1 MRLPQ
6 PRPTVQETQH
16 VRKQGQ
22 PNDQKILR
30 RRRCRVRLGYSTP
43 HDCDWPAQ
51 YLGFGTYHCFG
62 DVFRKMNATAPQI
75 TPPAR
80 RLTSLDAV
88 RGIASF
94 AVILCHCNAIL
105 PEAVQSQ
112 LGASIWS
119 RPIALVTNGAA
130 SVIIFF
136 VLSGYV
142 LALPFFHG
150 TQPNY
155 PRYVFR
161 RFCRIYIPFAVAIC
175 IAALLCRITDERQS
189 LAGLPGWISEL
200 SWAGPSV
207 LPGHFFMTGQ
217 K

>member
-1 MRLPQ
+1 VGSHCCGGGLDCAAQ
-6 PRPTVQETQH
+6 SLGSETK
-16 VRKQGQ
+16 VS
-22 PNDQKILR
+22 NDALRQKRGR
-30 RRRCRVRLGYSTP
+30 RRNENSNGSLVK
-43 HDCDWPAQ
+43 Q
-51 YLGFGTYHCFG
+51 K
-62 DVFRKMNATAPQI
+62 VNALAPET

-94 AVILCHCNAIL
+94 IVILCHCNAIL
-105 PEAVQSQ
+105 PDAVQSQ
-112 LGASIWS
+112 LDSSILS
-119 RPIALVTNGAA
+119 RPIALFTNGAA

-155 PRYVFR
+155 SRYVFR

-175 IAALLCRITDERQS
+175 IAALLCRITNERQS
-189 LAGLPGWISEL
+189 LDGLAGRI
-200 SWAGPSV
+200 
-207 LPGHFFMTGQ
+207 
-217 K
+217 